1 MRFYSKATGN
11 CYIDSIHAHIPPDA
25 VEISDDLFISVI
37 ANPAAGKVRSHDENG
52 LPILIDPPPA
62 TGDELAAAE
71 RKWRDGQVSDTEW
84 LVTRHR
90 DEQDMQLSTTLT
102 PEQFSD
108 LLVYRQ
114 GLRDWPQSELFPGIE
129 HRPQPP
135 TWLADL
141 TQ

>member
-1 MRFYSKATGN
+1 MKYFKDDDGN
-11 CYIDSIHAHIPPDA
+11 IFGYASDGSQDHCIPDGLTAISEVDALLLASPPLSIAQLHAI
-25 VEISDDLFISVI
+25 
-37 ANPAAGKVRSHDENG
+37 
-52 LPILIDPPPA
+52 
-62 TGDELAAAE
+62 E
-71 RKWRDGQVSDTEW
+71 RIWRDDALSDVRW
-84 LVTRHR
+84 LQERHR

-102 PEQFSD
+102 PEQFSE

>member
-1 MRFYSKATGN
+1 MRLYSQLTGST
-11 CYIDSIHAHIPPDA
+11 YISGFHSDIPEDA
-25 VEISDDLFISVI
+25 KPITEENYLEVI
-37 ANPAAGKVRSHDENG
+37 ANPKAGKVRSHDANG

-102 PEQFSD
+102 PEQFSE
-108 LLVYRQ
+108 LLAYRQ